1 MWLEI
6 PRIFPGTITSWSDN
20 PDGVGWG
27 FWFKVIDNGEG
38 ANADPDEMT
47 RLGNSPGPLGL

>member
-1 MWLEI
+1 
-6 PRIFPGTITSWSDN
+6 
-20 PDGVGWG
+20 VGWG